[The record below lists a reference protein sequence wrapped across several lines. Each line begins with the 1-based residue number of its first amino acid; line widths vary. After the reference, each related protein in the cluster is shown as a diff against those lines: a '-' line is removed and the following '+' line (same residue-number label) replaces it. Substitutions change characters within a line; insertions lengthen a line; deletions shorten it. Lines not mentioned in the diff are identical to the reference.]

1 MYGSFMR
8 LKVKPGQE
16 QAVADVLKEWETD
29 LKPNIKGAI
38 GGLLLKPDSG
48 SGELLGAAVF
58 EDKASYMA
66 NADNPA
72 QHQCTRRC
80 EACWKPTPSGRTAS
94 TCRSTSGRPATL
106 IHPS

>member
-16 QAVADVLKEWETD
+16 QTVVDVLKEWEAK

-38 GGLLLKPDSG
+38 GGLLLKADSG
-48 SGELLGAAVF
+48 SGKLLGAAIF

-72 QHQCTRRC
+72 QHEWYGKLRDLLQSDPEWTDG
-80 EACWKPTPSGRTAS
+80 EYLSVDLG
-94 TCRSTSGRPATL
+94 
-106 IHPS
+106 